1 MIEDPKT
8 TCKQTKELC
17 EKSAKLRD
25 EATIVKAKSGAVVEQ
40 TRQAIMGLRLRRNK
54 RTVIMN

>member
-40 TRQAIMGLRLRRNK
+40 ARQAIMGSRL
-54 RTVIMN
+54 